1 MEMVVL
7 MIVCLLAFAFID
19 AKYESMR
26 RLKRARIR
34 NDEHRDR

>member
-7 MIVCLLAFAFID
+7 TIVCLLAIAFID

-26 RLKRARIR
+26 RLKRARVR
-34 NDEHRDR
+34 NNERRDP